1 MSLQIKKGDR
11 VRVRTGRD
19 KGRVE
24 RVLGV
29 RRDTSGRVVKVLVE
43 HVSMVRRH
51 KRAAGRQQQ
60 QGGIQEQE
68 AYIDVSNVML
78 VDPKNSQSTRFGVG
92 QSPDGK
98 KVRISRKS
106 GSPV

>member
-19 KGRVE
+19 KGRLE

-29 RRDTSGRVVKVLVE
+29 RRDARGRVVKVLVE
-43 HVSMVRRH
+43 HVNLVRRH
-51 KRAAGRQQQ
+51 QRAKGRQQ
-60 QGGIQEQE
+60 QGGIQEKE

-78 VDPKNSQSTRFGVG
+78 VDPKNNLSTRFGVG
-92 QSPDGK
+92 EGAEGK